1 MMTMTISNWLQGTN
15 QRGRK
20 RKGGPIC
27 KGCITAQHPEPL
39 HQPTECTVPE
49 PICKMC
55 VLLQNMQHQKEH
67 TVPDDKYSVPRDTT
81 IIFLLQEQDGKQ
93 YVGGSRVHC
102 ANCQ

>member
-1 MMTMTISNWLQGTN
+1 
-15 QRGRK
+15 
-20 RKGGPIC
+20 
-27 KGCITAQHPEPL
+27 
-39 HQPTECTVPE
+39 
-49 PICKMC
+49 
-55 VLLQNMQHQKEH
+55 MQHQKEH